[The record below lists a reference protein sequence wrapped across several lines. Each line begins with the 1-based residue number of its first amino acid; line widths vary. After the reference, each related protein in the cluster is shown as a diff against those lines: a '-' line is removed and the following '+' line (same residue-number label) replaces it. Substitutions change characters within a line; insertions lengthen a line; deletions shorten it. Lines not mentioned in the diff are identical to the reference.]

1 MYINKGYNMKNI
13 VVIPMMIPKDKDLHK
28 FGGWSWMEYSKKAWE
43 YWCKK
48 NNCELIIYDK
58 PSIED
63 TSKFRITVQRW
74 FDVFNLLEEKN
85 IDYNQVAMIDAA
97 YFPKWNCPNFFELTD
112 NKFTTTHE
120 YDNFKW
126 VYDSVQ
132 GYKHMFDDYKL
143 DVLNYFNAGFVIFNK
158 SHSWIFDKFKEIY
171 MKNCDEFVK
180 IQSTLRRGT
189 DQTPLNYVV
198 SINKVDVNFL
208 PLSYRVSHL
217 PRKDLLSY
225 NWQLEEDKTPFFIK
239 YGNIWGFS
247 GFDKRKRNELI
258 KQTWDL
264 VKNNYED
271 VEPKGKVL

>member
-1 MYINKGYNMKNI
+1 
-13 VVIPMMIPKDKDLHK
+13 
-28 FGGWSWMEYSKKAWE
+28 
-43 YWCKK
+43 
-48 NNCELIIYDK
+48 
-58 PSIED
+58 
-63 TSKFRITVQRW
+63 
-74 FDVFNLLEEKN
+74 
-85 IDYNQVAMIDAA
+85 MIDAA

-247 GFDKRKRNELI
+247 GFDKRQRNELI

>member
-1 MYINKGYNMKNI
+1 
-13 VVIPMMIPKDKDLHK
+13 
-28 FGGWSWMEYSKKAWE
+28 
-43 YWCKK
+43 
-48 NNCELIIYDK
+48 
-58 PSIED
+58 
-63 TSKFRITVQRW
+63 
-74 FDVFNLLEEKN
+74 
-85 IDYNQVAMIDAA
+85 
-97 YFPKWNCPNFFELTD
+97 
-112 NKFTTTHE
+112 
-120 YDNFKW
+120 
-126 VYDSVQ
+126 
-132 GYKHMFDDYKL
+132 
-143 DVLNYFNAGFVIFNK
+143 
-158 SHSWIFDKFKEIY
+158 

-247 GFDKRKRNELI
+247 GFDKRQRNELI